1 MKYGPPGMDRERWML
16 HLKEQAAARGEAVTF
31 TPDEIVVLQAEAEW
45 TNATCTPEEIKGLAG
60 H

>member
-1 MKYGPPGMDRERWML
+1 MKYGPPGMDDERWAL
-16 HLKEQAAARGEAVTF
+16 HLKEQAAAKGEDVVF
-31 TPDEIVVLQAEAEW
+31 SPDEIEVLQAEAEW

>member
-1 MKYGPPGMDRERWML
+1 MKYGPPGMDDARWAL
-16 HLKEQAAARGEAVTF
+16 HLKEQDAAAGADVTF
-31 TPDEIVVLQAEAEW
+31 TPDEIAVLQVEAEW